1 MGATRAYR
9 CRSEM
14 SPGQQCVCS
23 GWPGVG
29 QGDTSG
35 TRARAVAATD
45 GPGTPGRVGGPTAAA
60 PAPRAKTGE
69 EGWWFRS
76 FLHCDPSWLLCPAAY
91 RLERTYHYLV
101 RSTCRRE
108 DRSSRDV
115 HSLVVDAALP
125 CQHRHSAPPARGAGR
140 RVVRGAG
147 ESQPP
152 LPTDDSALRKSA
164 CDLGLSLV
172 AALPLAPEWWGHR
185 PTSQTRRGRAG
196 GLATARTSV
205 RSPHTRCRYR
215 CTRPESGR

>member
-1 MGATRAYR
+1 VCAQAGPASGRATHPAHEPERWQPRTAP
-9 CRSEM
+9 EL
-14 SPGQQCVCS
+14 PV
-23 GWPGVG
+23 GW
-29 QGDTSG
+29 
-35 TRARAVAATD
+35 VA
-45 GPGTPGRVGGPTAAA
+45 PQPPH
-60 PAPRAKTGE
+60 PPREQRPE

-115 HSLVVDAALP
+115 HSLVVVAALP